1 LLVQVQDKVLQ
12 VDTQMERMDV
22 LVVEEHKLLV
32 VLLVPVVL
40 AVVAAELPQ
49 EVFYKVVKV
58 QDVMEVAEVVVIMA
72 VAAVREIVD
81 HVRVQLVVEDQAII
95 IQL

>member
-1 LLVQVQDKVLQ
+1 LLVQVQDKVLL
-12 VDTQMERMDV
+12 VDIQMEQI
-22 LVVEEHKLLV
+22 L
-32 VLLVPVVL
+32 VL
-40 AVVAAELPQ
+40 AAAVLKQLVELVALAATAVEVAAIHQ